1 MWVDCNFITLVH
13 LVLVQIIQNVIDVA
27 EHQDVDKTL
36 SFTIFNINQ
45 VNILLKQSEE
55 SRMQTTCNFNT
66 LVPVVVTLC
75 RLIHVA
81 ERDDFEENV
90 LSHVLE
96 SVLVTRGTQSS
107 KDQQRG
113 LEGGRCRDPGSLG
126 TCARHAHFGTS
137 SWSVP

>member
-13 LVLVQIIQNVIDVA
+13 LVLVLIIQNVIDVIA
-27 EHQDVDKTL
+27 HKDVDKTL

-45 VNILLKQSEE
+45 VNIRLKQSEE

-75 RLIHVA
+75 HLIHVA

-113 LEGGRCRDPGSLG
+113 LEGDRHRDPDSLG
-126 TCARHAHFGTS
+126 AGA
-137 SWSVP
+137 